1 MASAQSAGQL
11 VRPDVTAPPT
21 FPAYLSLLSSGELQR
36 RVRIAYSLLRECR
49 LCGHRCSVDRFEKH
63 GVCRTGVRALVTSFG
78 PHYGEEDPLRG
89 YRGSGTVF
97 FAWCNLECQFCQNHD
112 ISQRGEGQETEPEQ
126 LAEMM
131 LSLQVRGCHNVN
143 LVSPTHVVPQ
153 ILAALL
159 IAAEAGL
166 RLPLVYN
173 TGGFDSP
180 EALNLLE
187 NVVDIYMPDM
197 KYAATEPARQYSRAP
212 RYPHVNQAA
221 VTEMHRQVGDL
232 TLDQN
237 GIARRGLLVRHL
249 VLPGGLA
256 GSDEIARFLATEISR
271 DTYINM
277 MDQYRPC
284 YRAGEFPPLDRPLTR
299 LEYAQALKDARAA
312 GLHRFDRRERRPL
325 AVP

>member
-1 MASAQSAGQL
+1 
-11 VRPDVTAPPT
+11 
-21 FPAYLSLLSSGELQR
+21 
-36 RVRIAYSLLRECR
+36 
-49 LCGHRCSVDRFEKH
+49 VDRFEKR
-63 GVCRTGVRALVTSFG
+63 GICRTGVRALVTSFG
-78 PHYGEEDPLRG
+78 PHFGEEDPLRG
-89 YRGSGTVF
+89 QRGSGTVF
-97 FAWCNLECQFCQNHD
+97 FAWCNLECQFCQNYD

-131 LSLQVRGCHNVN
+131 LSLQAQGCHNVN

-180 EALNLLE
+180 LALGLLE

-197 KYAATEPARQYSRAP
+197 KYASSEPARRYSGAP
-212 RYPHVNQAA
+212 DYPLVNQAA
-221 VTEMHRQVGDL
+221 VIEMHRQVGDL
-232 TLDQN
+232 TLDES

-256 GSDEIARFLATEISR
+256 GTGEISRFLATEVSR
-271 DTYINM
+271 DTYVNI

-284 YRAGEFPPLDRPLTR
+284 YRAGELPPLDWPLTR
-299 LEYAQALKDARAA
+299 LEYAQALKAARAA
-312 GLHRFDRRERRPL
+312 GLHRFDRRKRLLLTLP
-325 AVP
+325 